1 VKLSSDRILTTHSG
15 SLIRPREL
23 VEAFKDQS
31 LNQPI
36 RQDELDTLIGDS
48 IAQVVRQQ
56 VAAGIDVPNDG
67 ESRAESCTG
76 TSTTTPLTRASCL
89 ELD

>member
-23 VEAFKDQS
+23 VEAIKDQS

-48 IAQVVRQQ
+48 IAQVSVSRSRP
-56 VAAGIDVPNDG
+56 ALTSPTMANT
-67 ESRAESCTG
+67 RAESCMG

>member
-1 VKLSSDRILTTHSG
+1 
-15 SLIRPREL
+15 L
-23 VEAFKDQS
+23 VEAFKAQS

-67 ESRAESCTG
+67 ESRAESCMG